1 MKTFLDGAG
10 TRWTA
15 TVGEEDTPRHHGRW
29 YLVFEA
35 EDGSSALPM
44 GEVRWQTR
52 ASAERT
58 IRTMSDAELRRRLAS
73 LVDRTASG

>member
-1 MKTFLDGAG
+1 MKTFRDAQG

-15 TVGEEDTPRHHGRW
+15 TVRQEDTPRHHGRW

-35 EDGSSALPM
+35 EDGHSALPM

-58 IRTMSDAELRRRLAS
+58 IRTMSEAELRRRLAS

>member
-1 MKTFLDGAG
+1 MKSFQDEEGD
-10 TRWTA
+10 RWSA
-15 TVGEEDTPRHHGRW
+15 TVHEEATPRHHGRW

-35 EDGSSALPM
+35 ADGRVLPM

-58 IRTMSDAELRRRLAS
+58 IATMGEAELRRRHTS
-73 LVDRTASG
+73 LLRRAAG

>member
-1 MKTFLDGAG
+1 MKTFRDAEG

-15 TVGEEDTPRHHGRW
+15 TVRQEDTPRHHGRW

-35 EDGSSALPM
+35 EDGPSALPM

-58 IRTMSDAELRRRLAS
+58 IRTMSEAELRRRLAS

>member
-1 MKTFLDGAG
+1 MKTFDDAAGAA
-10 TRWTA
+10 WTA
-15 TVGEEDTPRHHGRW
+15 TVLEERTPRHHGRF

-35 EDGSSALPM
+35 ADGTVLPM

-58 IRTMSDAELRRRLAS
+58 IRTMSVAELRRRLAS
-73 LVDRTASG
+73 LLERAASA